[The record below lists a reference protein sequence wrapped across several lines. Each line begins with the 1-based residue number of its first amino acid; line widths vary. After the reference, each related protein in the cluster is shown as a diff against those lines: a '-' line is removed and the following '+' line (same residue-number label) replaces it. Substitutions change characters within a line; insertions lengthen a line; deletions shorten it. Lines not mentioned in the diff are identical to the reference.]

1 MSESRQAAPYAAV
14 PPTIQIN
21 GITFRDGFAQPPFCL
36 SGPDLLMWCCPEL
49 TRAEAEGLARISD
62 GRVSRYVPDVRSHI
76 TNNLPAL
83 REKMKREAEEA
94 ALPPK
99 APGPPDYEVV
109 ATCEG
114 PWEVGGDMAV
124 SDGTCDGCG
133 AEGPCVMAD
142 TSGGEYSTITACAE
156 CIGKAFARWAG
167 RKAT

>member
-1 MSESRQAAPYAAV
+1 MSESRQVAPYEAV

-62 GRVSRYVPDVRSHI
+62 GRVSRYVPDVRNHI

-99 APGPPDYEVV
+99 APAYEVV
-109 ATCEG
+109 VAS
-114 PWEVGGDMAV
+114 GGALMTLE
-124 SDGTCDGCG
+124 DGICDGCG
-133 AEGPCVMAD
+133 AEGPVVCAEGAD
-142 TSGGEYSTITACAE
+142 DTIEACAE
-156 CIGKAFARWAG
+156 CIGKAFARWAE
-167 RKAT
+167 RKAGK

>member
-36 SGPDLLMWCCPEL
+36 SGPDMLMWCCPEL

-62 GRVSRYVPDVRSHI
+62 GRVSRYVPDVRNHI

-99 APGPPDYEVV
+99 PPAYEVV
-109 ATCEG
+109 AMNGIMAVEDGKCTACGNEG
-114 PWEVGGDMAV
+114 PVVW
-124 SDGTCDGCG
+124 
-133 AEGPCVMAD
+133 AD
-142 TSGGEYSTITACAE
+142 TSYDGESSVSACAE